1 MNLNQRMTILET
13 KIRYMEKAIYLI
25 LVIVLADLGITII

>member
-13 KIRYMEKAIYLI
+13 KIKYMEKAIYVI
-25 LVIVLADLGITII
+25 LVVVLADLGIAII

>member
-1 MNLNQRMTILET
+1 MNLSQRMTILET
-13 KIRYMEKAIYLI
+13 KIRYMEKAVYLI